1 MLLRPTPSRVAPELL
16 PEPPP
21 RPRRVVVR
29 RQEGHLFKKF
39 RALPPV
45 QRREHQ
51 PRTPVFLRQ
60 HLAAFPVHDR
70 EEAVVTVPPLHR
82 GVVSVRGAL
91 VDPAPTRSRCEGG
104 IVFALVIFR
113 QRVDDGGER
122 HAAEA
127 QTERGPAGDAVPIA
141 RRHAHPVPARD
152 GLDLPEGQVPRT
164 GAVGTEPCEREAMV
178 VARAPGV
185 VGCPRGPVAEVEHH
199 PLLDDVVPRRGTVS
213 CAARRRRARAVP
225 TLGELHQPTLLRN
238 LGADVRV
245 GEIDGRAV
253 R

>member
-29 RQEGHLFKKF
+29 RQERHLFKKL

-45 QRREHQ
+45 QGREHQ
-51 PRTPVFLRQ
+51 PRTPVFLAQ
-60 HLAAFPVHDR
+60 HLAAFPVHHSK
-70 EEAVVTVPPLHR
+70 EAVVHVPPLHR

-91 VDPAPTRSRCEGG
+91 VDPAPTRSRSKGG
-104 IVFALVIFR
+104 IVFFAIVVFR

-152 GLDLPEGQVPRT
+152 GLDMPQGQVPRT
-164 GAVGTEPCEREAMV
+164 GAVGTEPGERDAMV

-185 VGCPRGPVAEVEHH
+185 VSSPRGPVAEVEHH
-199 PLLDDVVPRRGTVS
+199 PLLDDVVPRRGTVPP
-213 CAARRRRARAVP
+213 ARARAVP
-225 TLGELHQPTLLRN
+225 TLGELHQLTLLRN